1 MFGLLFWVSIG
12 DMGITMNF
20 GANLGIGGSLQR
32 VQELR
37 AELSRAELS
46 KAELKTSFHFT
57 LETSSHLERRDFAE
71 ELQGFFKFQG
81 LCLPL
86 F

>member
-1 MFGLLFWVSIG
+1 
-12 DMGITMNF
+12 MGITINF
-20 GANLGIGGSLQR
+20 GADFGGSLQR

-37 AELSRAELS
+37 AELN
-46 KAELKTSFHFT
+46 KAELRTGFHFT
-57 LETSSHLERRDFAE
+57 LEMSSRLERRDFGE